1 MGAETIS
8 LAQARRLAI
17 HCAGLHKPWKLS
29 AGKRGAAEVVRKLGY
44 VQIDTI
50 SVIERAHNHVL
61 GTRQRGY
68 RSEMIDKLLREREV
82 FEYWAHAAA
91 YLPMEDYRFYLPRM
105 KNFYKWRMEEDF
117 RKENGK
123 LIKEVYQRVAKDG
136 PVMACDFEHNKSE
149 RGPWW
154 DWKPAKRA
162 LEVLFN
168 TGDLMV
174 SARDKF
180 RRVYDVAERVVPS
193 GVDARA
199 ATEEEVGRHFARR
212 ALEVHGVATLP
223 EVRKMFNNRGAKQA
237 LVEMVEDGD
246 VVAVR
251 VAGDEEDSYVL
262 PERLEE
268 IPARASKRV
277 HLLSPFDNL
286 TIDRDRLARLFDF
299 EYRIECYTP
308 AAKRKYGYFT
318 LPILW
323 NGRLMGRLD
332 PKAERKQKR
341 FLVRN
346 LVLEPKEKALDE
358 FVSALAKALWEFA
371 RFNGCEEIVVEK
383 TEPKGLKKAL
393 EGVLRRP

>member
-1 MGAETIS
+1 MQSIS
-8 LAQARRLAI
+8 RAQARRLAI
-17 HCAGLHKPWKLS
+17 HCAGLHKPWKLP
-29 AGKRGAAEVVRKLGY
+29 AGKNGAAEVVRKLGY

-61 GTRQRGY
+61 GTRQPKY
-68 RSEMIDKLLREREV
+68 RSEMIDTLLREREV

-91 YLPMEDYRFYLPRM
+91 YLPMEDYRYYLPRK
-105 KNFYKWRMEEDF
+105 KNFYKWRTEEDF

-123 LIKEVYQRVAKDG
+123 LIKEVYRRVKKEG

-154 DWKPAKRA
+154 DWKPSKRA

-180 RRVYDVAERVVPS
+180 RRVYDVAERVVPAGLDTS
-193 GVDARA
+193 EPSA
-199 ATEEEVGRHFARR
+199 EEVGRHFVRR
-212 ALEVHGVATLP
+212 ALQVHGVATLP
-223 EVRKMFNNRGAKQA
+223 EVRKMFDNRGAKQA
-237 LVEMVEDGD
+237 LAEMVADGE
-246 VVAVR
+246 VETVR

-262 PERLEE
+262 PELLDE
-268 IPARASKRV
+268 IPARVSKRV

-286 TIDRDRLARLFDF
+286 TIDRDRLTRLFDF

-332 PKAERKQKR
+332 PKAERKKRR

-346 LVLEPKEKALDE
+346 VVMESKGTASDE

-383 TEPKGLKKAL
+383 AEPKSLKR
-393 EGVLRRP
+393 VLDREVKRLA